1 MHWLHSA
8 SQIVNQIG
16 GNCHTVDEFA
26 RVLFELLEDR
36 QFAIASSFSE
46 SKRSQGKS
54 LLANETLAD
63 NSETE
68 INKVQSE
75 ADLIETRARSYI
87 AQPALDAARVEVSIL
102 HELLERVIPLCAFP
116 ANPIGFQ
123 KVQYYETT
131 FELLWRY
138 YLERKYGAHTME
150 TISRME
156 KTGSLQIVFDDH
168 LKDVEIRH
176 AGDFYELL
184 SRVSTHMGWPE
195 FSFMCPDYLMS
206 LQDTVN
212 THLDNSVDM
221 QNYLLSFANTYS
233 KGALSGFVMQLN
245 APVKNS
251 EENPKWKTGLKQHQ
265 SKRN

>member
-54 LLANETLAD
+54 LLADETLAD
-63 NSETE
+63 NNETS

-102 HELLERVIPLCAFP
+102 RELLERVVPHCAFP
-116 ANPIGFQ
+116 ANPLGFQ
-123 KVQYYETT
+123 KVQYYETM
-131 FELLWRY
+131 FELFWRY
-138 YLERKYGAHTME
+138 YLELKYGVHTME

-156 KTGSLQIVFDDH
+156 KLGSIQTVFH
-168 LKDVEIRH
+168 GYLKGAEIQH

-184 SRVSTHMGWPE
+184 YQMSKHMNWPI
-195 FSFMCPDYLMS
+195 FNFMCPDYLVS

-212 THLDNSVDM
+212 IHLDSSKDM
-221 QNYLLSFANTYS
+221 QNYLLSFADTYS
-233 KGALSGFVMQLN
+233 NGALSGFVGQLA
-245 APVKNS
+245 APVKTVGKH
-251 EENPKWKTGLKQHQ
+251 KWKT
-265 SKRN
+265 